1 MKSEAPAAVASANV
15 RCAFSAIQFVISINQ
30 RSSAVT
36 HPAIEKAHPEE
47 AVTNLRHR
55 DQQPDDE
62 SAKDYGSQFS
72 CSSRQNHIKADEG
85 FVQNGGGQ
93 GSQSWVQALPAL
105 GLQTLQRVHLRL
117 QRGHRI

>member
-15 RCAFSAIQFVISINQ
+15 RCAFSAIQFVISVNQ

-72 CSSRQNHIKADEG
+72 FEG
-85 FVQNGGGQ
+85 FVQNGGKQ
-93 GSQSWVQALPAL
+93 GSQLGGGL

>member
-1 MKSEAPAAVASANV
+1 VKSEAPTAVASANV
-15 RCAFSAIQFVISINQ
+15 RCACSAIQFVISVNQ

-47 AVTNLRHR
+47 AVTDLRHR

-62 SAKDYGSQFS
+62 SAKDHGSQFS
-72 CSSRQNHIKADEG
+72 FEG
-85 FVQNGGGQ
+85 FVQNGGKQ